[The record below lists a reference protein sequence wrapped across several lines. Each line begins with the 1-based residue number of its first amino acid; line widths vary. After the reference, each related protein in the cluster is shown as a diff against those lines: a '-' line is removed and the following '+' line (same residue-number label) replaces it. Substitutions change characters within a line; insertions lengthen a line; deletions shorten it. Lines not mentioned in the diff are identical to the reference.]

1 MKTFLRI
8 VLKNNF
14 KLSVEKKNKLVDF
27 ARERKLSKNRYKRGE
42 RVFCPLHSYTVP
54 LGRNVL
60 EHSVLG
66 RGYLAQETIQCSS

>member
-14 KLSVEKKNKLVDF
+14 KLSVEKKTNWLTLRAKG
-27 ARERKLSKNRYKRGE
+27 KLSKNRYKRGE

-66 RGYLAQETIQCSS
+66 RGYLAQETI